1 MNFPLFDGENP
12 KLWLG
17 HCLDYFDMYTVPH
30 HRWVKV
36 ATMHMTAAAARW
48 FQSVED
54 QVRQGTWEFFCQ
66 AVMEHFGKDQHAFL
80 IRQLFHIYQTGSV

>member
-1 MNFPLFDGENP
+1 MNFPPFDGENP

-17 HCLDYFDMYTVPH
+17 CCLDYFDMYTVPH

-54 QVRQGTWEFFCQ
+54 QVRQEPGNPFVRMSWS
-66 AVMEHFGKDQHAFL
+66 ALVRISM
-80 IRQLFHIYQTGSV
+80 LF